1 MRITRPLCP
10 VFSLLVLVMG
20 ACASAQ
26 PSAHVV
32 RSSPSPP
39 SPVASDRTPTA
50 AVPLLSATSLPPATS
65 SPPGRWQTY
74 AHTTYGFSFCYPP
87 DWTVEEKPDVPNFVW
102 LKYQPRPTLALSIGF
117 RRSTEEAPIQRTG
130 VGAGEL
136 IGKGTVLFLGRELSR
151 DVLVYQGKEKAV
163 LYSYGLEIAVDDLIF
178 TLSLDDHSPDYESV
192 VIEQDIQAQVDEIV
206 ESFEL
211 TP

>member
-1 MRITRPLCP
+1 M
-10 VFSLLVLVMG
+10 
-20 ACASAQ
+20 
-26 PSAHVV
+26 
-32 RSSPSPP
+32 
-39 SPVASDRTPTA
+39 
-50 AVPLLSATSLPPATS
+50 
-65 SPPGRWQTY
+65 
-74 AHTTYGFSFCYPP
+74 
-87 DWTVEEKPDVPNFVW
+87 PNFVW